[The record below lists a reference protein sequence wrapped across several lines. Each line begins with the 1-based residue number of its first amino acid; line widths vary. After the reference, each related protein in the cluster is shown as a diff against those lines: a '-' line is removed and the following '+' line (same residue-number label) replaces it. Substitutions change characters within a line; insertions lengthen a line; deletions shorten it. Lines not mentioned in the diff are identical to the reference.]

1 METTIL
7 LKGISIAVQLYRV
20 VSAIKE
26 APEETKNAL
35 RFIKEAHSS
44 LEYARTLRSKKR
56 AALSENSDLKKRV
69 DEVIKSVEIAL
80 YEIGKSVEDA
90 RVDLTTKADRL
101 SLINR
106 VKWLMGDKDAFG
118 KRIDNVALV
127 HGSLLSVIITL
138 EPLSSNS
145 VLSNSAPSNLD
156 VTFSRPSR
164 TTDGFDDFPM
174 SPYQRNAKHLELLTI
189 NIADFDEKTS
199 TSSKIEQSPSLL
211 AIELAGRAVSEPPAL
226 PEPSTSGDANMP
238 PPPEANEPLGRTSV
252 MATPLANRLGELYS
266 LDLDSMLVKR
276 MRRAAEM
283 SKSPEPEPKRA
294 KHIR

>member
-7 LKGISIAVQLYRV
+7 LKGISIAVQLYSV

-56 AALSENSDLKKRV
+56 TALSENSDLKKRV

-90 RVDLTTKADRL
+90 RVDLSTKADKL

-118 KRIDNVALV
+118 KRINNVALV

-145 VLSNSAPSNLD
+145 VQSNSAPSTSN
-156 VTFSRPSR
+156 VTFSRPSH
-164 TTDGFDDFPM
+164 TTDGFYDFPM
-174 SPYQRNAKHLELLTI
+174 SSYQRNAKHFKSVTI
-189 NIADFDEKTS
+189 KITDFDKTS
-199 TSSKIEQSPSLL
+199 TSSKVEQSSSLL
-211 AIELAGRAVSEPPAL
+211 ATELAGRAVSEPLAL
-226 PEPSTSGDANMP
+226 PEPSTSGDANIP
-238 PPPEANEPLGRTSV
+238 PQNEPLGRTSV
-252 MATPLANRLGELYS
+252 MVTPLANRLGELYS
-266 LDLDSMLVKR
+266 LDLDSMLGKR
-276 MRRAAEM
+276 IRRAAEM
-283 SKSPEPEPKRA
+283 SRSPEPEPKCA
-294 KHIR
+294 KHAR